1 MNRITHVGYTSAVI
15 TPPGGVPI
23 EENVEDAEY
32 KFRPYEGVGNNFK
45 NPKYGHV
52 GEYLLRKSTPEYHGE
67 TELSLHGNPNPRIV
81 SNNICKGTPVTSP
94 KNLSNITWA
103 LAQFVDHQLD
113 LTVNQSGESPET
125 IEIPLPTPEEDPE
138 EDFYYPGRTI
148 TVTRSTF
155 KRVNGGPGVL
165 EGQGPVRQHAN
176 ALTSYMDACNVYG
189 TTPDMSQRLRALD
202 GTGRMKTSMADNGE
216 TLLPYNTVGLHM
228 DVFMPVPQES
238 LFAAGDVRANENIAL
253 IAMHTIWVREH
264 NRLCDEL
271 IKSHPEWA
279 GQDEMIFQHARRTVI
294 GMQQQITFTEL
305 LPKLLGSI
313 PPYSGYD
320 DTVNPGIATEFSTVG
335 YRVGH
340 TMLPDILQVNSE
352 GDSITLF
359 EAFFNPAWVQ
369 RNGIDNLLVGLSKT
383 RQQKVDNVVV
393 DSVRNQLFGPPTTTT
408 MRDLAVINI
417 QRGRDHGI
425 PGYNA
430 VRVAYGLSRINSW
443 DEFPTTVAL
452 RTKLAALYSGPDAVD
467 PWIGCIVENHLPNAE
482 VGPLLHAIIS
492 DQVRRI
498 RSGDRFWF
506 ENDPAL
512 SVSER
517 VTIRQTTMADVL
529 NRNTAPGI
537 EFQRDVF
544 VSESA

>member
-1 MNRITHVGYTSAVI
+1 MNRVTHVGYTSAVI
-15 TPPGGVPI
+15 KRPGGVPI
-23 EENVEDAEY
+23 EEDVVDAEY

-45 NPKYGHV
+45 NPRYGHV
-52 GEYLLRKSTPEYHGE
+52 GEHLLRKSAAEYN
-67 TELSLHGNPNPRIV
+67 TDTQLSLHGNPNPRIV
-81 SNNICKGTPVTSP
+81 SNHICKGSPVESP

-103 LAQFVDHQLD
+103 WAQFVDHQLD
-113 LTVNQSGESPET
+113 LTVNQSGESAET
-125 IEIPLPTPEEDPE
+125 IEIPVPDTETDPE

-148 TVTRSTF
+148 TVTRSKF
-155 KRVNGGPGVL
+155 EMVDALN
-165 EGQGPVRQHAN
+165 GQGPVRQHTN
-176 ALTSYMDACNVYG
+176 ALTSYVDACNVYG
-189 TTPDMSQRLRALD
+189 TTPDMCQRLRALD
-202 GTGRMKTSMADNGE
+202 GTGKMKTSMADNGE

-228 DVFMPVPQES
+228 DVFIPVPQES

-271 IKSHPEWA
+271 VADHPEWA
-279 GQDEMIFQHARRTVI
+279 GQDEMIFQHARRMVI

-305 LPKLLGSI
+305 LPKILGPI
-313 PPYSGYD
+313 PLYSGYD
-320 DTVNPGIATEFSTVG
+320 DTVIPDIATEFSTVG

-340 TMLPDILQVNSE
+340 TMLPDVLQIDEE
-352 GDSITLF
+352 GTTITLF

-369 RNGIDNLLVGLSKT
+369 ANGIDNLLVGLSKT

-393 DSVRNQLFGPPTTTT
+393 DSVRNQLFGPPTTTS
-408 MRDLAVINI
+408 MRDLAAINI

-430 VRVAYGLSRINSW
+430 VRVAYGLKRINTW
-443 DEFPTTVAL
+443 DEFPTTSEL
-452 RTKLAALYSGPDAVD
+452 RAKMAALYSGPDVVD
-467 PWIGCIVENHLPNAE
+467 PWVGCIVESHLPGAE
-482 VGPLLHAIIS
+482 VGPLLYAIIS
-492 DQVRRI
+492 DQALRI

-512 SVSER
+512 SVNER
-517 VTIRQTTMADVL
+517 IAIRQTSMADVL

-537 EFQRDVF
+537 EFQDDVF
-544 VSESA
+544 VSENI